1 MESLEEFP
9 EIISQSTPFD
19 WRLFRGISEEIYEN
33 FPKKISEVIS
43 EGVHGRVLEYIQLKA
58 FKKKGFVKIS
68 ERNCGETLKKF
79 SKELPQHGRFFE
91 RNFLMHF

>member
-43 EGVHGRVLEYIQLKA
+43 EGVHGRVLEYI
-58 FKKKGFVKIS
+58 
-68 ERNCGETLKKF
+68 
-79 SKELPQHGRFFE
+79 
-91 RNFLMHF
+91 